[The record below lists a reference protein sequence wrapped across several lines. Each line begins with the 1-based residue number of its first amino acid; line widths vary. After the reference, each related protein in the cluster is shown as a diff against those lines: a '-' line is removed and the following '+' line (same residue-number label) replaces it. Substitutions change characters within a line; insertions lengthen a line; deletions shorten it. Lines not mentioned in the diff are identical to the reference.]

1 MERLATLKNLS
12 ARGRRPG
19 PARPVGLAAGFL
31 AVSLGLGGCTAL
43 DSLFQGEPVQ
53 NERVVADVDPEQQA
67 YPNLASVPDQP
78 PRPLPLVERERV
90 IEGLISDR
98 GHARFSDQPLDPQL
112 SEPPSTEVSP
122 PVLEPPPPPA
132 SPPEWLTA
140 EWAMPEQPVEPLV
153 SNQPPAPTVQSAN
166 PTGGGQRELLGV
178 ISFAGDSVT
187 LGADGRQALQEIVA
201 VHQARGGGLMVVGQ
215 AGGRLP
221 ASEDPL
227 GHGLARLERSAERAN
242 QVAGELLAL
251 GVDSSQ
257 LQVAAN
263 ADSRP
268 VQDDPVSGGGA
279 GDRRVEIYL
288 VD

>member
-1 MERLATLKNLS
+1 MEKLAILKEIG
-12 ARGRRPG
+12 ARGGLCCRAGPG
-19 PARPVGLAAGFL
+19 RSAGLVAGLL
-31 AVSLGLGGCTAL
+31 AISLGLGGCAAL
-43 DSLFQGEPVQ
+43 DSLFEGESVQ
-53 NERVVADVDPEQQA
+53 NERVVADVDPEQQD

-90 IEGLISDR
+90 TEGLISDR
-98 GHARFSDQPLDPQL
+98 GQARYSDQPLDPQL
-112 SEPPSTEVSP
+112 SAAPSAEASP
-122 PVLEPPPPPA
+122 PLLEPPPPPA
-132 SPPEWLTA
+132 AAPESPTLP
-140 EWAMPEQPVEPLV
+140 PPVGPTT
-153 SNQPPAPTVQSAN
+153 SNQPPAPTVESTNVAD
-166 PTGGGQRELLGV
+166 GGQHELLGV
-178 ISFAGDSVT
+178 ISFAGDSNT
-187 LGADGRQALQEIVA
+187 LGTDERQVLHDIAALHRE
-201 VHQARGGGLMVVGQ
+201 RGGGLMVVGQ

-221 ASEDPL
+221 AADPL
-227 GHGLARLERSAERAN
+227 GDGLASLERSAKRAN

-268 VQDDPVSGGGA
+268 VVDDPAHGGVA

>member
-1 MERLATLKNLS
+1 
-12 ARGRRPG
+12 
-19 PARPVGLAAGFL
+19 VGLAAGIL

-43 DSLFQGEPVQ
+43 DSLFEGEPVQ

-67 YPNLASVPDQP
+67 YPNLASIPDQP
-78 PRPLPLVERERV
+78 SRPLPLVERERV
-90 IEGLISDR
+90 IEDLNSDR
-98 GHARFSDQPLDPQL
+98 GQARFSGQPLDPQI
-112 SEPPSTEVSP
+112 SEAPSADLSP
-122 PVLEPPPPPA
+122 PLLEPPPPPV

-140 EWAMPEQPVEPLV
+140 EWSMPEQPVEPLV
-153 SNQPPAPTVQSAN
+153 SNQTPAPTVQSAN
-166 PTGGGQRELLGV
+166 PTGSGERELLGV
-178 ISFAGDSVT
+178 ISFAGDSDT
-187 LGADGRQALQEIVA
+187 LGANERTALQDIVA
-201 VHQARGGGLMVVGQ
+201 VLQARGGGLMVVGQ

-221 ASEDPL
+221 TSDPL
-227 GHGLARLERSAERAN
+227 GQSLARLERSAKRAN

-263 ADSRP
+263 ADGRP
-268 VQDDPVSGGGA
+268 VQDDLVSGGGA